1 MTPDDSDDTQPVER
15 LRPDAVAPVD
25 EPEQLLVDDHED
37 AGSVFDQDLDP
48 EPEPVS
54 AHASPYP
61 DGAGGGASP
70 YPDGWGPGSAPH
82 VQYQSGTATAPPP
95 QYYDPYPQGVVQFD
109 PDADFQPPDDLPPWY
124 EDEYYDDRE
133 WEHLPRRTST
143 LFRVMLFLA
152 GLAVIVGISGFYI
165 KSWIDDQLD
174 PPGEPGEFVVVN
186 VPQGATTNDIVR
198 ILDEE
203 GIVANGTVFR
213 YYLRYKDAP
222 EFQAGEYTFQTNMA
236 VWDAMEVLDGGARI
250 LQTFSVTIPEGF
262 RLSEI
267 ENSLLSQLDLFD
279 AQELRD
285 AFTTVR
291 KPAVFEDNILFS
303 TEGFLFPDTYELD
316 EDSAA
321 NEAALLERMVSRFDQ
336 VASDLDIVGGAE
348 RLGVTPYQVLVIA
361 SLIEEEAQAAI
372 DRPKI
377 ARVIYNRL
385 AVGEPL
391 GIDATVVYALG
402 GDRELSNADLQVDSP
417 YNTRRYAG
425 LPPTPIASP
434 GRASLEA
441 ALNPEDGEWF
451 YYVLTEE
458 NGPGTHTFA
467 VTAEDFNAA
476 VQICIERDLGCG

>member
-1 MTPDDSDDTQPVER
+1 MTPDDPDDTQPVER

-25 EPEQLLVDDHED
+25 EPEQLLVDGDVPG
-37 AGSVFDQDLDP
+37 GSVFDQDDDP
-48 EPEPVS
+48 EPVT

-61 DGAGGGASP
+61 DGPGGGSSP
-70 YPDGWGPGSAPH
+70 YPDGWGPGATPH
-82 VQYQSGTATAPPP
+82 VQYQSGTATAAPP
-95 QYYDPYPQGVVQFD
+95 QYIDPYPQGVVQFD
-109 PDADFQPPDDLPPWY
+109 PDADFQPPEDLPPWY
-124 EDEYYDDRE
+124 EDEYYDDRD

-152 GLAVIVGISGFYI
+152 GLAAVVGVSAFYV
-165 KSWIDDQLD
+165 KAWVDDQLD
-174 PPGEPGEFVVVN
+174 PPGEPGEFVLVN
-186 VPQGATTNDIVR
+186 IPQGATTNDIVR

-236 VWDAMEVLDGGARI
+236 VWDAMEILDGGARI
-250 LQTFSVTIPEGF
+250 LETFTVTVPEGF

-267 ENSLLSQLDLFD
+267 ENSLLAQLDRFD

-285 AFTTVR
+285 AFTSVR
-291 KPAVFEDNILFS
+291 KPVIFEDQVLFS
-303 TEGFLFPDTYELD
+303 SEGYLFPDTYELD

-321 NEAALLERMVSRFDQ
+321 NEALLLERMVSQFDQ
-336 VASDLDIVGGAE
+336 VAAELDLVAGAE
-348 RLGVTPYQVLVIA
+348 RLGVSPYQLLVIA
-361 SLIEEEAQAAI
+361 SLIEEEASAAI

-417 YNTRRYAG
+417 YNTRRFAG

-441 ALNPEDGEWF
+441 ALNPEDGDWF

-467 VTAEDFNAA
+467 VTAEEFGAA
-476 VQICIERDLGCG
+476 VEICIERDLGCG